1 MSKKKLLTVLAGLA
15 SLCLGVNAAE
25 LNAYSVMPEKYASR
39 IFAEFTKDTGIKVN
53 FLRFS
58 TGEALAR
65 LTAEK
70 GNPQVDIMMG
80 GPADMYAA
88 ASKEGIFEAYRPAD
102 SDAID
107 ASLRDPNNYWTGIG
121 VIPLC
126 FLTNTK
132 FLKKN
137 NMEPPKKW
145 ADLLDPRYKKNLQ
158 MADARTSGTATER
171 IFSLVKIMGED
182 EAFKF
187 QKQLNGNI
195 QMYTKSGAGGAM
207 PIATGQCASG
217 IFYIVDALDIQQQGY
232 PVVITYPE
240 DGVSYGIEATGVI
253 KGGKNN
259 AEAKKFVDWAASKK
273 FAEFIVANKIN
284 YVPTRNDVKTDQSH
298 SRSHQ
303 DQDDSD
309 RRHLEGR
316 KAQGIHPALD
326 QRSHQVKLRLTRTP
340 SSKVFNG
347 GARRQYLFFHR
358 HSEAD
363 ICSASLFSFFFEPL

>member
-1 MSKKKLLTVLAGLA
+1 MSKKLSALLAGLVVLTA
-15 SLCLGVNAAE
+15 SANAAE
-25 LNAYSVMPEKYASR
+25 LNAYTIMPEKYASQ
-39 IFAEFTKDTGIKVN
+39 IFAQFTKDTGIKVN

-70 GNPQVDIMMG
+70 GNPQVDVLLG

-88 ASKEGIFEAYRPAD
+88 GVTEGILEAYRPAD
-102 SDAID
+102 SDAISS
-107 ASLRDPNNYWTGIG
+107 AYRDPNNYWTGIG
-121 VIPLC
+121 LIPLC

-132 FLKKN
+132 FLEKN
-137 NMEPPKKW
+137 KMQAPTKW
-145 ADLLDPRYKKNLQ
+145 ADLLDPRYKNNLQ

-171 IFSLVKIMGED
+171 IYSLVKVMGED

-187 QKQLNGNI
+187 QKAMNANV

-232 PVVITYPE
+232 PVTITYPE
-240 DGVSYGIEATGVI
+240 DGVSFGIEATGVI

-259 AEAKKFVDWAASKK
+259 AEAKKFVDWATSKK

-284 YVPTRNDVKTDQSH
+284 YVPTRNDVKTSNPILDLTKIKTISV
-298 SRSHQ
+298 
-303 DQDDSD
+303 DVTWKG
-309 RRHLEGR
+309 EKR
-316 KAQGIHPALD
+316 KEFT
-326 QRSHQVKLRLTRTP
+326 QRWINEVIK
-340 SSKVFNG
+340 
-347 GARRQYLFFHR
+347 
-358 HSEAD
+358 
-363 ICSASLFSFFFEPL
+363 

>member
-1 MSKKKLLTVLAGLA
+1 MSKKLSALLAGLVVLTA
-15 SLCLGVNAAE
+15 SANAAE
-25 LNAYSVMPEKYASR
+25 LNAYTIMPEKYASQ
-39 IFAEFTKDTGIKVN
+39 IFAQFTKDTGIKVN

-70 GNPQVDIMMG
+70 GNPQVDVLLG

-88 ASKEGIFEAYRPAD
+88 GVTEGILEAYRPAN
-102 SDAID
+102 SDAISS
-107 ASLRDPNNYWTGIG
+107 AYRDPNNYWTGIG
-121 VIPLC
+121 LIPLC

-132 FLKKN
+132 FLEKN
-137 NMEPPKKW
+137 KMQAPTKW
-145 ADLLDPRYKKNLQ
+145 ADLLDPRYKNNLQ

-171 IFSLVKIMGED
+171 IYSLVKVMGED

-187 QKQLNGNI
+187 QKAMNANV

-232 PVVITYPE
+232 PVTITYPE
-240 DGVSYGIEATGVI
+240 DGVSFGIEATGVV

-259 AEAKKFVDWAASKK
+259 AEAKKFVDWATSKK

-284 YVPTRNDVKTDQSH
+284 YVPTRNDVKTSNPILDLSKIKTI
-298 SRSHQ
+298 SV
-303 DQDDSD
+303 DVTWKG
-309 RRHLEGR
+309 EKR
-316 KAQGIHPALD
+316 KEFT
-326 QRSHQVKLRLTRTP
+326 QRWINEVIK
-340 SSKVFNG
+340 
-347 GARRQYLFFHR
+347 
-358 HSEAD
+358 
-363 ICSASLFSFFFEPL
+363 

>member
-1 MSKKKLLTVLAGLA
+1 MSKKLSALLAGLVVLTA
-15 SLCLGVNAAE
+15 SANAAE
-25 LNAYSVMPEKYASR
+25 LNAYTIMPEKYASQ
-39 IFAEFTKDTGIKVN
+39 IFAQFTKDTGIKVN

-70 GNPQVDIMMG
+70 GNPQVDVLLG

-88 ASKEGIFEAYRPAD
+88 GVTEGILEAYRPAD
-102 SDAID
+102 SDAISS
-107 ASLRDPNNYWTGIG
+107 AYRDPNNYWTGIG
-121 VIPLC
+121 LIPLC

-132 FLKKN
+132 FLEKN
-137 NMEPPKKW
+137 KMQAPTKW
-145 ADLLDPRYKKNLQ
+145 ADLLDPRYKNNLQ

-171 IFSLVKIMGED
+171 IYSLVKVMGED

-187 QKQLNGNI
+187 QKAMNANV

-232 PVVITYPE
+232 PVTITYPE
-240 DGVSYGIEATGVI
+240 DGVSFGIEATGVV

-259 AEAKKFVDWAASKK
+259 TEAKKFVDWVTSKK

-284 YVPTRNDVKTDQSH
+284 YVPTRNDVKTSNPILDLTKIKTISV
-298 SRSHQ
+298 
-303 DQDDSD
+303 DVTWKG
-309 RRHLEGR
+309 EKR
-316 KAQGIHPALD
+316 KEFT
-326 QRSHQVKLRLTRTP
+326 QRWINEVIK
-340 SSKVFNG
+340 
-347 GARRQYLFFHR
+347 
-358 HSEAD
+358 
-363 ICSASLFSFFFEPL
+363 

>member
-1 MSKKKLLTVLAGLA
+1 MSKKLSALLAGLVVLTA
-15 SLCLGVNAAE
+15 SANAAE
-25 LNAYSVMPEKYASR
+25 LNAYTIMPEKYASQ
-39 IFAEFTKDTGIKVN
+39 IFAQFTKDTGIKVN

-70 GNPQVDIMMG
+70 GNPQVDVLLG

-88 ASKEGIFEAYRPAD
+88 GVTEGILEAYRPAD
-102 SDAID
+102 SDAISS
-107 ASLRDPNNYWTGIG
+107 AYRDPNNYWTGIG
-121 VIPLC
+121 LIPLC

-132 FLKKN
+132 FLEKN
-137 NMEPPKKW
+137 KMQAPTTW
-145 ADLLDPRYKKNLQ
+145 ADLLDPRYKNNLQ

-171 IFSLVKIMGED
+171 IYSLVKVMGED

-187 QKQLNGNI
+187 QKAMNANV

-232 PVVITYPE
+232 PVTITYPE
-240 DGVSYGIEATGVI
+240 DGVSFGIEATGVV

-259 AEAKKFVDWAASKK
+259 AEAKKFVDWATSKK

-284 YVPTRNDVKTDQSH
+284 YVPTRNDVKTSNPILDLTKIKTISV
-298 SRSHQ
+298 
-303 DQDDSD
+303 DVTWKG
-309 RRHLEGR
+309 EKR
-316 KAQGIHPALD
+316 KEFT
-326 QRSHQVKLRLTRTP
+326 QRWINEVIK
-340 SSKVFNG
+340 
-347 GARRQYLFFHR
+347 
-358 HSEAD
+358 
-363 ICSASLFSFFFEPL
+363 

>member
-1 MSKKKLLTVLAGLA
+1 MSKKLSALLAGLVVLTA
-15 SLCLGVNAAE
+15 SANAAE
-25 LNAYSVMPEKYASR
+25 LNAYTIMPEKYASQ
-39 IFAEFTKDTGIKVN
+39 IFAQFTKDTGIKVN

-70 GNPQVDIMMG
+70 GNPQVDVLLG

-88 ASKEGIFEAYRPAD
+88 GVTEGILEAYRPAD
-102 SDAID
+102 SDAISS
-107 ASLRDPNNYWTGIG
+107 AYRDPNNYWTGIG
-121 VIPLC
+121 LIPLC

-132 FLKKN
+132 FLEKN
-137 NMEPPKKW
+137 KMQAPTKW
-145 ADLLDPRYKKNLQ
+145 ADLLDPRYKNNLQ

-171 IFSLVKIMGED
+171 IYSLVKVMGED

-187 QKQLNGNI
+187 QKAMNANV

-232 PVVITYPE
+232 PVTITYPE
-240 DGVSYGIEATGVI
+240 DGVSFGIEATGVV

-259 AEAKKFVDWAASKK
+259 AEAKKFVDWATSKK

-284 YVPTRNDVKTDQSH
+284 YVPTRNDVKTSNPILDLAKIKTISV
-298 SRSHQ
+298 
-303 DQDDSD
+303 DVTWKG
-309 RRHLEGR
+309 EKR
-316 KAQGIHPALD
+316 KEFT
-326 QRSHQVKLRLTRTP
+326 QRWINEVIK
-340 SSKVFNG
+340 
-347 GARRQYLFFHR
+347 
-358 HSEAD
+358 
-363 ICSASLFSFFFEPL
+363 

>member
-1 MSKKKLLTVLAGLA
+1 MSKKLSALLAGLVVLTA
-15 SLCLGVNAAE
+15 SANAAE
-25 LNAYSVMPEKYASR
+25 LNAYTIMPEKYASQ
-39 IFAEFTKDTGIKVN
+39 IFAQFTKDTGIKVN

-70 GNPQVDIMMG
+70 GNPQVDVLLG

-88 ASKEGIFEAYRPAD
+88 GVTEGILEAYRPAD
-102 SDAID
+102 SDAISS
-107 ASLRDPNNYWTGIG
+107 AYRDPNNYWTGIG
-121 VIPLC
+121 LIPLC

-132 FLKKN
+132 FLEKN
-137 NMEPPKKW
+137 KMQAPTKW
-145 ADLLDPRYKKNLQ
+145 ADLLDPHYKNNLQ

-171 IFSLVKIMGED
+171 IYSLVKVMGED

-187 QKQLNGNI
+187 QKAMNANV

-232 PVVITYPE
+232 PVTITYPE
-240 DGVSYGIEATGVI
+240 DGVSFGIEATGVV

-259 AEAKKFVDWAASKK
+259 AEAKKFVDWATSKK

-284 YVPTRNDVKTDQSH
+284 YVPTRNDVKTSNPILDLTKIKTISV
-298 SRSHQ
+298 
-303 DQDDSD
+303 DVTWKG
-309 RRHLEGR
+309 EKR
-316 KAQGIHPALD
+316 KEFT
-326 QRSHQVKLRLTRTP
+326 QRWINEVIK
-340 SSKVFNG
+340 
-347 GARRQYLFFHR
+347 
-358 HSEAD
+358 
-363 ICSASLFSFFFEPL
+363 

>member
-1 MSKKKLLTVLAGLA
+1 MSKKLSALLAGLVVLTTSA
-15 SLCLGVNAAE
+15 NAAE
-25 LNAYSVMPEKYASR
+25 LNAYTIMPEKYASQ
-39 IFAEFTKDTGIKVN
+39 IFAQFTKDTGIKVN

-70 GNPQVDIMMG
+70 GNPQVDVLLG

-88 ASKEGIFEAYRPAD
+88 GVTEGILEAYRPAD
-102 SDAID
+102 SDAISS
-107 ASLRDPNNYWTGIG
+107 AYRDPNNYWTGIG
-121 VIPLC
+121 LIPLC

-132 FLKKN
+132 FLEKN
-137 NMEPPKKW
+137 KMQAPTKW
-145 ADLLDPRYKKNLQ
+145 ADLLDPRYKNNLQ

-171 IFSLVKIMGED
+171 IYSLVKVMGED

-187 QKQLNGNI
+187 QKAMNANV

-232 PVVITYPE
+232 PVTITYPE
-240 DGVSYGIEATGVI
+240 DGVSFGIEATGVV

-259 AEAKKFVDWAASKK
+259 AEAKKFVDWVTSKK

-284 YVPTRNDVKTDQSH
+284 YVPTRNDVKTSNPILDLTKIKTISV
-298 SRSHQ
+298 
-303 DQDDSD
+303 DVTWKG
-309 RRHLEGR
+309 EKR
-316 KAQGIHPALD
+316 KEFT
-326 QRSHQVKLRLTRTP
+326 QRWINEVIK
-340 SSKVFNG
+340 
-347 GARRQYLFFHR
+347 
-358 HSEAD
+358 
-363 ICSASLFSFFFEPL
+363 

>member
-1 MSKKKLLTVLAGLA
+1 MSKKLSALLAGLVVLTA
-15 SLCLGVNAAE
+15 SANAAE
-25 LNAYSVMPEKYASR
+25 LNAYTIMPEKYASQF
-39 IFAEFTKDTGIKVN
+39 FAQFTKDTGIKVN

-70 GNPQVDIMMG
+70 GNPQVDVLLG

-88 ASKEGIFEAYRPAD
+88 GVTEGILEAYRPAD
-102 SDAID
+102 SDAISS
-107 ASLRDPNNYWTGIG
+107 AYRDPNNYWTGIG
-121 VIPLC
+121 LIPLC

-132 FLKKN
+132 FLEKN
-137 NMEPPKKW
+137 KMQAPAKW
-145 ADLLDPRYKKNLQ
+145 ADLLDPRYKNNLQ

-171 IFSLVKIMGED
+171 IYSLVKVMGED

-187 QKQLNGNI
+187 QKAMNANV

-232 PVVITYPE
+232 PVTITYPE
-240 DGVSYGIEATGVI
+240 DGVSFGIEATGVV

-259 AEAKKFVDWAASKK
+259 AEAKKFVDWATSKK

-284 YVPTRNDVKTDQSH
+284 YVPTRNDVKTSNPILDLTKIKTISV
-298 SRSHQ
+298 
-303 DQDDSD
+303 DVTWKG
-309 RRHLEGR
+309 EKR
-316 KAQGIHPALD
+316 KEFT
-326 QRSHQVKLRLTRTP
+326 QRWINEVIK
-340 SSKVFNG
+340 
-347 GARRQYLFFHR
+347 
-358 HSEAD
+358 
-363 ICSASLFSFFFEPL
+363 

>member
-1 MSKKKLLTVLAGLA
+1 MSKKLSALLAGLVVLTA
-15 SLCLGVNAAE
+15 SANAAE
-25 LNAYSVMPEKYASR
+25 LNAYTIMPEKYASQ
-39 IFAEFTKDTGIKVN
+39 IFEQFTKDTGIKVN

-70 GNPQVDIMMG
+70 GNPQVDVLLG

-88 ASKEGIFEAYRPAD
+88 GVTEGILEAYRPAD
-102 SDAID
+102 SDAISS
-107 ASLRDPNNYWTGIG
+107 AYRDPNNYWTGIG
-121 VIPLC
+121 LIPLC

-132 FLKKN
+132 FLEKN
-137 NMEPPKKW
+137 KMQAPTKW
-145 ADLLDPRYKKNLQ
+145 ADLLDPRYKNNLQ

-171 IFSLVKIMGED
+171 IYSLVKVMGED

-187 QKQLNGNI
+187 QKAMNANV

-232 PVVITYPE
+232 PVTITYPE
-240 DGVSYGIEATGVI
+240 DGVSFGIEATGVV

-259 AEAKKFVDWAASKK
+259 AEAKKFVDWATSKK

-284 YVPTRNDVKTDQSH
+284 YVPTRNDVKTSNPILDLTKIKTISV
-298 SRSHQ
+298 
-303 DQDDSD
+303 DVTWKG
-309 RRHLEGR
+309 EKR
-316 KAQGIHPALD
+316 KEFT
-326 QRSHQVKLRLTRTP
+326 QRWINEVIK
-340 SSKVFNG
+340 
-347 GARRQYLFFHR
+347 
-358 HSEAD
+358 
-363 ICSASLFSFFFEPL
+363 

>member
-1 MSKKKLLTVLAGLA
+1 MSKKLSALLAGLVALTA
-15 SLCLGVNAAE
+15 SANAAE
-25 LNAYSVMPEKYASR
+25 LNAYTIMPEKYASQ
-39 IFAEFTKDTGIKVN
+39 IFAQFTKDTGIKVN

-70 GNPQVDIMMG
+70 GNPQVDVLLG

-88 ASKEGIFEAYRPAD
+88 GVTEGILEAYRPAN
-102 SDAID
+102 SDAISS
-107 ASLRDPNNYWTGIG
+107 AYRDPNNYWTGIG
-121 VIPLC
+121 LIPLC

-132 FLKKN
+132 FLEKN
-137 NMEPPKKW
+137 KMQAPTKW
-145 ADLLDPRYKKNLQ
+145 ADLLDPRYKNNLQ

-171 IFSLVKIMGED
+171 IYSLVKVMGED

-187 QKQLNGNI
+187 QKAMNANV

-232 PVVITYPE
+232 PVTITYPE
-240 DGVSYGIEATGVI
+240 DGVSFGIEATGVV

-259 AEAKKFVDWAASKK
+259 AEAKKFVDWATSKK

-284 YVPTRNDVKTDQSH
+284 YVPTRNDVKTSNPILDLTKIKTISV
-298 SRSHQ
+298 
-303 DQDDSD
+303 DVTWKG
-309 RRHLEGR
+309 EKR
-316 KAQGIHPALD
+316 KEFT
-326 QRSHQVKLRLTRTP
+326 QRWINEVIK
-340 SSKVFNG
+340 
-347 GARRQYLFFHR
+347 
-358 HSEAD
+358 
-363 ICSASLFSFFFEPL
+363 

>member
-1 MSKKKLLTVLAGLA
+1 MSKKLSALLAGLVVLTA
-15 SLCLGVNAAE
+15 SANAAE
-25 LNAYSVMPEKYASR
+25 LNAYTIMPEKYASQ
-39 IFAEFTKDTGIKVN
+39 IFAQFTKDTGIKVN

-70 GNPQVDIMMG
+70 GNPQVDVLLG

-88 ASKEGIFEAYRPAD
+88 GVTEGILEAYRPAD
-102 SDAID
+102 SDAISS
-107 ASLRDPNNYWTGIG
+107 AYRDPNNYWTGIG
-121 VIPLC
+121 LIPLC

-132 FLKKN
+132 FLEKN
-137 NMEPPKKW
+137 KMQAPTKW
-145 ADLLDPRYKKNLQ
+145 ADLLDPRYKNNLQ

-171 IFSLVKIMGED
+171 IYSLVKVMGED

-187 QKQLNGNI
+187 QKAMNANV

-232 PVVITYPE
+232 PVTITYPE
-240 DGVSYGIEATGVI
+240 DGESFGIEATGVV

-259 AEAKKFVDWAASKK
+259 AEAKKFVDWATSKK

-284 YVPTRNDVKTDQSH
+284 YVPTRNDVKTSNPILDLTKIKTISV
-298 SRSHQ
+298 
-303 DQDDSD
+303 DVTWKG
-309 RRHLEGR
+309 EKR
-316 KAQGIHPALD
+316 KEFT
-326 QRSHQVKLRLTRTP
+326 QRWINEVIK
-340 SSKVFNG
+340 
-347 GARRQYLFFHR
+347 
-358 HSEAD
+358 
-363 ICSASLFSFFFEPL
+363 

>member
-1 MSKKKLLTVLAGLA
+1 MSKKLSALLAGLFVLTTSA
-15 SLCLGVNAAE
+15 NAAE
-25 LNAYSVMPEKYASR
+25 LNAYSIMPEKYASQ

-70 GNPQVDIMMG
+70 GNPQVDVMLG
-80 GPADMYAA
+80 GPADTYAA
-88 ASKEGIFEAYRPAD
+88 GIKEGIFEAYRPAN
-102 SDAID
+102 SDAI
-107 ASLRDPNNYWTGIG
+107 APEYRDPNNYWTGIG
-121 VIPLC
+121 LIPLC

-132 FLKKN
+132 FLEKN
-137 NMEPPKKW
+137 KMQAPTKW
-145 ADLLDPRYKKNLQ
+145 ADLLDPRYKNNLQ

-171 IFSLVKIMGED
+171 IYSLVKVMGED

-187 QKQLNGNI
+187 QKAMNANV

-232 PVVITYPE
+232 PVTITYPE
-240 DGVSYGIEATGVI
+240 DGVSFGIEATGVV

-259 AEAKKFVDWAASKK
+259 AEAKKFVDWVTSKK

-284 YVPTRNDVKTDQSH
+284 YVPTRNDVKTSNPILDLTKIKTISV
-298 SRSHQ
+298 
-303 DQDDSD
+303 DVTWKG
-309 RRHLEGR
+309 EKR
-316 KAQGIHPALD
+316 KEFT
-326 QRSHQVKLRLTRTP
+326 QRWINEVIK
-340 SSKVFNG
+340 
-347 GARRQYLFFHR
+347 
-358 HSEAD
+358 
-363 ICSASLFSFFFEPL
+363 

>member
-284 YVPTRNDVKTDQSH
+284 YVPTRNDVKTDNPIL
-298 SRSHQ
+298 
-303 DQDDSD
+303 DLTKIKMIPTDVTWKG
-309 RRHLEGR
+309 EKR
-316 KAQGIHPALD
+316 KEYTSAG
-326 QRSHQVKLRLTRTP
+326 STKS
-340 SSKVFNG
+340 SSKTSPHANAVQQGF
-347 GARRQYLFFHR
+347 
-358 HSEAD
+358 
-363 ICSASLFSFFFEPL
+363 

>member
-1 MSKKKLLTVLAGLA
+1 MSKKLSALLAGLVVLTA
-15 SLCLGVNAAE
+15 SANAAE
-25 LNAYSVMPEKYASR
+25 LNAYTIMPEKYASQ
-39 IFAEFTKDTGIKVN
+39 IFAQFTKDTGIKVN

-70 GNPQVDIMMG
+70 GNPQVDVLLG

-88 ASKEGIFEAYRPAD
+88 GVTEGILEAYRPAD
-102 SDAID
+102 SEAISS
-107 ASLRDPNNYWTGIG
+107 AYRDPNNYWTGIG
-121 VIPLC
+121 LIPLC

-132 FLKKN
+132 FLEKN
-137 NMEPPKKW
+137 KMQAPTKW
-145 ADLLDPRYKKNLQ
+145 ADLLDPRYKNNLQ

-171 IFSLVKIMGED
+171 IYSLVKVMGED

-187 QKQLNGNI
+187 QKAMNANV

-232 PVVITYPE
+232 PVTITYPE
-240 DGVSYGIEATGVI
+240 DGVSFGIEATGVV

-259 AEAKKFVDWAASKK
+259 AEAKKFVDWATSKK

-284 YVPTRNDVKTDQSH
+284 YVPTRNDVKTSNPILDLTKIKTISV
-298 SRSHQ
+298 
-303 DQDDSD
+303 DVTWKG
-309 RRHLEGR
+309 EKR
-316 KAQGIHPALD
+316 KEFT
-326 QRSHQVKLRLTRTP
+326 QRWINEVIK
-340 SSKVFNG
+340 
-347 GARRQYLFFHR
+347 
-358 HSEAD
+358 
-363 ICSASLFSFFFEPL
+363 

>member
-1 MSKKKLLTVLAGLA
+1 MSKKLSALLAGLVVLTA
-15 SLCLGVNAAE
+15 SANAAE
-25 LNAYSVMPEKYASR
+25 LNAYTIMPEKYASQ
-39 IFAEFTKDTGIKVN
+39 IFAQFTKDTGIKVN

-70 GNPQVDIMMG
+70 GNPQVDVLLG

-88 ASKEGIFEAYRPAD
+88 GVTEGILEAYRPAN
-102 SDAID
+102 SDAISS
-107 ASLRDPNNYWTGIG
+107 AYRDPNNYWTGIG
-121 VIPLC
+121 LIPLC

-132 FLKKN
+132 FLEKN
-137 NMEPPKKW
+137 KMQAPTKW
-145 ADLLDPRYKKNLQ
+145 ADLLDPRYKNNLQ

-171 IFSLVKIMGED
+171 IYSLVKVMGED

-187 QKQLNGNI
+187 QKAMNANV

-232 PVVITYPE
+232 PVTITYPE
-240 DGVSYGIEATGVI
+240 DGVSFGIEATGVV

-259 AEAKKFVDWAASKK
+259 AEAKKFVDWATSKK

-284 YVPTRNDVKTDQSH
+284 YVPTRNDVKTSNPILDLTKIKTISV
-298 SRSHQ
+298 
-303 DQDDSD
+303 DVTWKG
-309 RRHLEGR
+309 EKR
-316 KAQGIHPALD
+316 KEFT
-326 QRSHQVKLRLTRTP
+326 QRWINEVIK
-340 SSKVFNG
+340 
-347 GARRQYLFFHR
+347 
-358 HSEAD
+358 
-363 ICSASLFSFFFEPL
+363 